1 MNNKNNNNDVY
12 FLGNKRQKTL
22 RKYIITA
29 SFTIVCMSII
39 LYFCTT
45 KSDVSYKQELPT
57 VEALPQKAISP
68 KFDGKYEFSKFLE
81 WVSKNLTYPAG
92 YETKKAKVVVSFVIT
107 NEGTIDNIKIIS
119 EPEQKAFAKEVVLL
133 LKKCPKWTPGK
144 LADGTPVSIS
154 YILPVNFNNIKRFD

>member
-1 MNNKNNNNDVY
+1 
-12 FLGNKRQKTL
+12 
-22 RKYIITA
+22 
-29 SFTIVCMSII
+29 MS
-39 LYFCTT
+39 
-45 KSDVSYKQELPT
+45 
-57 VEALPQKAISP
+57 
-68 KFDGKYEFSKFLE
+68 
-81 WVSKNLTYPAG
+81 NL
-92 YETKKAKVVVSFVIT
+92 ETKKAKVVVSFVIT

>member
-57 VEALPQKAISP
+57 VEALPQKAI
-68 KFDGKYEFSKFLE
+68 
-81 WVSKNLTYPAG
+81 
-92 YETKKAKVVVSFVIT
+92 
-107 NEGTIDNIKIIS
+107 
-119 EPEQKAFAKEVVLL
+119 
-133 LKKCPKWTPGK
+133 
-144 LADGTPVSIS
+144 
-154 YILPVNFNNIKRFD
+154 